1 MSTSAITR
9 FVAPEGEYIFG
20 LLQDWSDNFGELD
33 IKMSNVSGA
42 DGAID
47 EYGSIRAPKK
57 QGKVTLTI
65 NIKARSEVEE
75 TQLSDNLYKIVTWS
89 KGRLYMQPA
98 DQNADERWC
107 EARLVSI
114 PRKLNLN
121 NHDDYHYQVQLT
133 FATDFPYWLTQ
144 GTSPWK
150 WGDGTQWGTKSW
162 GDVGSQEICTGTQTD
177 FTLTRDGTASVLP
190 AISILCATGQSTSGV
205 TIQRLRG
212 IQVIDEVTWD
222 DALTEGD
229 NLIIDAW
236 KWKIT
241 LNGNDAYDNRF
252 SEKLLRWLQLDSG
265 DNTIRVIQPL
275 PGDTC
280 TVSMTYFET
289 WN

>member
-1 MSTSAITR
+1 MSVSAITR

-20 LLQDWSDNFGELD
+20 LLENWSDNFGELD
-33 IKMSNVSGA
+33 IKMSGVSGA

-47 EYGSIRAPKK
+47 EYGAIRAPKK
-57 QGKVTLTI
+57 QGRITLTV
-65 NIKARSEVEE
+65 NIKARSALEA
-75 TQLSDNLYKIVTWS
+75 TQFSDALYKIVTWS

-98 DQNADERWC
+98 DPHADERWC

-114 PRKLNLN
+114 PRKLDLN
-121 NHDDYHYQVQLT
+121 NHDDYHYPVKLT

-144 GTSPWK
+144 GLSPWT

-162 GDVGSQEICTGTQTD
+162 GDVGSQQICTGTQTD
-177 FTLTRDGTASVLP
+177 FTITRNGTASVLP
-190 AISILCATGQSTSGV
+190 TISVLCAAGQSTSGI

-212 IQVIDEVTWD
+212 IQIIDEVVWN
-222 DALTEGD
+222 DALVQGD

-236 KWKIT
+236 NWT
-241 LNGNDAYDNRF
+241 VTRNGIAAYDHRF

-265 DNTIRVIQPL
+265 DNSIRVIQPL
-275 PGDTC
+275 SGDTC
-280 TVSMTYFET
+280 TVSMTYLET